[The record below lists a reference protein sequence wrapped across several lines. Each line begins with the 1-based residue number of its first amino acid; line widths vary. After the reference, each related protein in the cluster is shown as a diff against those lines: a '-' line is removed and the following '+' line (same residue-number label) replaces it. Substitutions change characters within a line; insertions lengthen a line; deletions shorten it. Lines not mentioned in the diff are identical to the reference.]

1 MENNFMETFAW
12 PVARAI
18 DLETYPRRRLFEHF
32 STFEIPVVSR
42 TLQIDVSGVRDY
54 AKRNNRRFSLT
65 LAFILT
71 RATNHVPQ
79 MRHRIQDDILVDF
92 DRIIPSFTLLSE
104 EKIVYF
110 SKGVFTDH
118 FDADYARNLAINER
132 AVRGLDQIKGPEN
145 QGQIFITNIPW
156 YSFTSIQHPYCR
168 QNASIPVFSI
178 GKLYEDNGRIMA
190 PFGIQTHHALTDG
203 YHIGLFLEILER
215 HLQAPALIDRPF
227 AAPGEAD

>member
-1 MENNFMETFAW
+1 MPNDFTEIFEW

-18 DLETYPRRRLFEHF
+18 ALETYPRRRLFEHF

-42 TLQIDVSGVRDY
+42 TLQIDVTGVREY

-110 SKGVFTDH
+110 SKGVFTDS
-118 FDADYARNLAINER
+118 FEADYHRNIAINER
-132 AVRGLDQIKGPEN
+132 AIRGCDQITGPEN

-156 YSFTSIQHPYCR
+156 YSFTAIQHPYCR
-168 QNASIPVFSI
+168 QNASIPIFSI
-178 GKLYEDNGRIMA
+178 GKLYADNGRIMA
-190 PFGIQTHHALTDG
+190 PFGLQTHHALTDG
-203 YHIGLFLEILER
+203 YHIGMFLDIVTR
-215 HLQAPALIDRPF
+215 HLNDPALIDQYYART
-227 AAPGEAD
+227 ETSE